1 MAAYGPRRRL
11 LSSRNAALKGRISI
25 SLRLTMWFGSV
36 FFAGWILFG
45 VTMWANLRHTLTNER
60 RQTLARRIER
70 LQELL
75 LRDASASAA
84 DRSQDY
90 SDFAH
95 ATGNGLAEVFRPD
108 GTLELPSPSSAAS
121 AFAWPKF
128 QPGHSSLFITVQ
140 SGGQSYWVL
149 AQPFSLDGKPLVLM
163 AAAPDAGNQV
173 VMQSFLRG
181 LLALVPGL
189 FLIAS
194 AAGYWVSRR
203 ALGPVDRIAAAAR
216 SISIRNI
223 SERVPVSGSNDEL
236 QRLAETCNAMLDRL
250 ESSVN
255 QIKRF
260 TADASHELRGPL
272 TFTRTVAEIA
282 LKDPGTSGASRA
294 AFQEIVDEAAK
305 AATML
310 EEMLTLARADSA
322 PGNLVRKPVDLAL
335 IVREVCTTTRP
346 IAVRHGL
353 DLSLISNSDRAPIL
367 GDAPALKRLVWIL
380 LDNAIKYSRPNG
392 TITVRLDVVA
402 DRAAVQVEDDGIGIA
417 PADLPYIFDRF
428 YRADPSRGLVEGNGL
443 GLAIAQWIA
452 ETHRAQLKV
461 QSEPERGTVFH
472 VAFPRSSTWA
482 EPEADSI
489 TPGVR
494 QLEPKAAR
502 FGVHAHRKIS
512 ATDLRCE

>member
-1 MAAYGPRRRL
+1 
-11 LSSRNAALKGRISI
+11 LKGRISI
-25 SLRLTMWFGSV
+25 SLRLTMWFGSL
-36 FFAGWILFG
+36 FFAGWVLFG

-60 RQTLARRIER
+60 HQTLARRIER

-75 LRDASASAA
+75 HRDSFASNA
-84 DRSQDY
+84 DRKQDY
-90 SDFAH
+90 TDFAH

-128 QPGHSSLFITVQ
+128 QTGNPNIFVSVQ

-149 AQPFSLDGKPLVLM
+149 AQPFSLDGKALVLM
-163 AAAPDAGNQV
+163 AAAPDAGNQI

-194 AAGYWVSRR
+194 ASGYWVSRH
-203 ALGPVDRIAAAAR
+203 ALRPVDRIAAAAR

-282 LKDPGTSGASRA
+282 LKDPGTDAASRV
-294 AFQEIVDEAAK
+294 AFQDIVVETSK
-305 AATML
+305 AAVML

-322 PGNLVRKPVDLAL
+322 PASLVRQPVDLAL
-335 IVREVCTTTRP
+335 IVREVYKATKP
-346 IAVRHGL
+346 IAAQQGL
-353 DLSLISNSDRAPIL
+353 DLSLIANTSSALIL
-367 GDAPALKRLVWIL
+367 GDAPALKRLFWIL
-380 LDNAIKYSRPNG
+380 LDNAIKYSKPNG
-392 TITVRLDVVA
+392 KITVRLNIFA
-402 DRAAVQVEDDGIGIA
+402 ERATVRVEDDGIGIA
-417 PADLPYIFDRF
+417 PADLPLIFNRF

-452 ETHRAQLKV
+452 ETHRAQLTV
-461 QSEPERGTVFH
+461 QSEPGRGSVFH
-472 VAFPRSSTWA
+472 VSFLPSFPLEGYREEEGWPGDALSHSGLKTSSQ
-482 EPEADSI
+482 I
-489 TPGVR
+489 T
-494 QLEPKAAR
+494 
-502 FGVHAHRKIS
+502 S
-512 ATDLRCE
+512 T

>member
-1 MAAYGPRRRL
+1 
-11 LSSRNAALKGRISI
+11 LKRRISI
-25 SLRLTMWFGSV
+25 SLRLTIWFGSV

-60 RQTLARRIER
+60 HQTLARRIER

-75 LRDASASAA
+75 KRDASASSA
-84 DRSQDY
+84 DRTQDY

-128 QPGHSSLFITVQ
+128 QAGGPDVFVTVQ

-149 AQPFSLDGKPLVLM
+149 AQSFSLNGRPLILM

-173 VMQSFLRG
+173 VMQRFLRG

-189 FLIAS
+189 FLVAC

-203 ALGPVDRIAAAAR
+203 ALRPVDRIAATAR

-223 SERVPVSGSNDEL
+223 SERVPVSGSDDEL

-272 TFTRTVAEIA
+272 TFSRTVAEIA
-282 LKDPGTSGASRA
+282 LNDPGTDAASRA
-294 AFQEIVDEAAK
+294 AFQDIVDEVAK
-305 AATML
+305 AAIML
-310 EEMLTLARADSA
+310 EEMLTLARADAA
-322 PGNLVRKPVDLAL
+322 PANLDRRPVDLSS
-335 IVREVCTTTRP
+335 IVQEVCQTAQPVAAMR
-346 IAVRHGL
+346 GL
-353 DLSLISNSDRAPIL
+353 SLSLISETQPALIL
-367 GDAPALKRLVWIL
+367 GDAPTLKRLVWIL
-380 LDNAIKYSRPNG
+380 LDNAIKYSRPDG
-392 TITVRLDVVA
+392 RITVTLKLFA
-402 DRAAVQVEDDGIGIA
+402 DRVTVQVEDNGIGIA
-417 PADLPYIFDRF
+417 PGDLPLIFDRF

-452 ETHRAQLKV
+452 ETHSAQLTV
-461 QSEPERGTVFH
+461 ESEPERGTAFH
-472 VAFPRSSTWA
+472 VEFPCSSSVDGLL
-482 EPEADSI
+482 ADS
-489 TPGVR
+489 
-494 QLEPKAAR
+494 
-502 FGVHAHRKIS
+502 
-512 ATDLRCE
+512 ATRNTHVT